1 MPNNIQ
7 SLLPVTLP
15 NIVNVI
21 KKEGLDEQQRII
33 HGGRHEY
40 IQMLIDKP
48 NGKRPLGRSGH
59 KCENIIKL
67 RSGM

>member
-1 MPNNIQ
+1 LPNNIQ

-15 NIVNVI
+15 DIVNVI

-48 NGKRPLGRSGH
+48 N
-59 KCENIIKL
+59 
-67 RSGM
+67 